1 MDNKQYFTM
10 IQVRNALEQI
20 ADKMSNDKWEPDVI
34 MGINRGGCIPG
45 IYLSHRLNKPHE
57 ALDVR
62 LSKTRSTQF
71 RKSICVSKE
80 NIDY

>member
-34 MGINRGGCIPG
+34 MGINRGGCIP
-45 IYLSHRLNKPHE
+45 
-57 ALDVR
+57 
-62 LSKTRSTQF
+62 
-71 RKSICVSKE
+71 
-80 NIDY
+80 NISSPD